1 MTTTNSLIHV
11 PDEVIMSKI
20 IVIRDKKVMLDRD
33 IAELYGVSTKR
44 LNEQVKR
51 NPKRFPPDFMFQITQ
66 EEKEILIQQ
75 FEHLNALKFSTT
87 LPFAFTEHGAVM
99 LSSVLSSEQAIEI
112 NIQIV
117 RVYTHIRQ
125 YLSDTTAFR
134 LEIEKIKSKLENQS
148 KNIELVFQ
156 YLDELMELQSNEIIR
171 PAIGFQHSLARS

>member
-66 EEKEILIQQ
+66 DEKEILIQQ
-75 FEHLNALKFSTT
+75 FEHLNALKFSST
-87 LPFAFTEHGAVM
+87 LPFAEHGAVM